1 MMEQVKATFGETGT
15 ALTKAK
21 LFDEQ
26 VHKEKKLSG
35 SRMVRIL
42 NDFAEQ
48 VEAAMKEARK
58 AADRMEEST
67 RILSG
72 ATCSRSIRLS
82 DISLPDSFPEVT
94 AGEEKDTTLKSK
106 RTTQVGIPG
115 TAIDLDSPPAFT
127 EGNPVPRPQEVE
139 RSRNLNEVF
148 EQMDLEVDSVP
159 IGTQIGA

>member
-21 LFDEQ
+21 LFDER
-26 VHKEKKLSG
+26 VHEEKKLSG

-48 VEAAMKEARK
+48 VEAAMKEAWK
-58 AADRMEEST
+58 ASDRMEEST

-72 ATCSRSIRLS
+72 AICSRGIRLS
-82 DISLPDSFPEVT
+82 DISLPDSFSEVT
-94 AGEEKDTTLKSK
+94 AGEGKDTTPKSK
-106 RTTQVGIPG
+106 RTTQAGTLG
-115 TAIDLDSPPAFT
+115 TAINLDSPPAST
-127 EGNPVPRPQEVE
+127 EGNPVPRPQEIE

-148 EQMDLEVDSVP
+148 EQMDPGADSTAIGSR
-159 IGTQIGA
+159 IGT